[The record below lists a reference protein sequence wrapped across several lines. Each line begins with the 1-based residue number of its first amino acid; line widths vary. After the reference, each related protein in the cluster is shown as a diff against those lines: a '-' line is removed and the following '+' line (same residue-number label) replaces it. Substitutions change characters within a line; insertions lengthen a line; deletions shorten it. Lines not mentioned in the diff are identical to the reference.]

1 VGPDGRIIGARFP
14 DGSIRAPLAG
24 DVVAAN
30 TVVAADGMVLGP
42 DGRPMGKILPW
53 NDLVVAFN
61 GMIIGKRIP
70 DGTVRGL
77 RPGDALEPAT
87 TIHPDG
93 TVTSPDGR
101 RLGQM
106 RADGMVVKPDGH
118 ILGMMTPNGAIVIP
132 GPGDV
137 LHPNSTVTP
146 DGMALDAQG
155 RPLGRVMPDGVVIG
169 PDGAPI
175 GMINA
180 DGFIG
185 AMPPP
190 GANLFT
196 GTTLK
201 QGKQFGPQIVLDSL
215 GRVLGRLSGSGNN
228 MVMGPDGQ
236 TSIGVRGPNGNIRY
250 ASMQDLDP
258 SRGPPKNFSG
268 KSHSMSAAQRD
279 RARKFGPVPRCCGI
293 PLGKLGQKFSN
304 PLTWPALLLF
314 SPVLIPLGVLF
325 GMFKGCGLL
334 GTGCKGF
341 GRSCDKGCLDPACCG
356 SCAPMC
362 QPCFS
367 ACGFPDVA
375 KNGLPRCE
383 VGCARVVDTCKGGHC
398 MEAMCTGCNCCSC
411 FGCNAAAFSWPKC
424 FQCVVQMSVGAG
436 CLAPGRSLLALFV
449 NTAALL
455 WLFVYVLIEVI
466 WNWGLSVDTCEHF
479 GWFNASPSP
488 DHWLLLTFAI
498 VGIVIVALFFMY
510 NVFVAPP
517 PPPRSAIEAENA
529 KVARRGKI
537 CTYASIVLLFLAFGG
552 VLLYFTLACTEL
564 GTQAPEISRLAWLIL
579 FMWST
584 AGILGLLLVL
594 FICCDCAISGRMRVV
609 VMFTDKQSAFAGAA
623 GTTAGA
629 AKVGL
634 AQKFVG
640 ASQEDVGR
648 LHRHGSDFD
657 RVSNWGPPNGGHPM
671 GANGRPLGPQGA
683 VGYQEPLVGPRGN
696 MPPPQFAMDRNMRV

>member
-1 VGPDGRIIGARFP
+1 
-14 DGSIRAPLAG
+14 
-24 DVVAAN
+24 
-30 TVVAADGMVLGP
+30 
-42 DGRPMGKILPW
+42 
-53 NDLVVAFN
+53 
-61 GMIIGKRIP
+61 
-70 DGTVRGL
+70 
-77 RPGDALEPAT
+77 
-87 TIHPDG
+87 
-93 TVTSPDGR
+93 
-101 RLGQM
+101 
-106 RADGMVVKPDGH
+106 
-118 ILGMMTPNGAIVIP
+118 
-132 GPGDV
+132 
-137 LHPNSTVTP
+137 
-146 DGMALDAQG
+146 
-155 RPLGRVMPDGVVIG
+155 
-169 PDGAPI
+169 
-175 GMINA
+175 
-180 DGFIG
+180 
-185 AMPPP
+185 
-190 GANLFT
+190 
-196 GTTLK
+196 
-201 QGKQFGPQIVLDSL
+201 
-215 GRVLGRLSGSGNN
+215 
-228 MVMGPDGQ
+228 
-236 TSIGVRGPNGNIRY
+236 
-250 ASMQDLDP
+250 
-258 SRGPPKNFSG
+258 
-268 KSHSMSAAQRD
+268 MSAAQRD

-629 AKVGL
+629 AGTTAGAAKVGL

>member
-1 VGPDGRIIGARFP
+1 
-14 DGSIRAPLAG
+14 
-24 DVVAAN
+24 
-30 TVVAADGMVLGP
+30 
-42 DGRPMGKILPW
+42 MG
-53 NDLVVAFN
+53 
-61 GMIIGKRIP
+61 

-215 GRVLGRLSGSGNN
+215 GRVLGKLSGSGNN

-510 NVFVAPP
+510 NVFGAPP
-517 PPPRSAIEAENA
+517 SRRRTRRSRAEARSAPTRASSCSSSPLAASCSTSPSRARSWARRPPRSAAWPGSSSSCGAPPASSACCSCSSSAATAPSAAASASSSCSRTSSPPLRALPAPRRALPAPRRAPQRWGSHRSSSVPA
-529 KVARRGKI
+529 KRTWA
-537 CTYASIVLLFLAFGG
+537 
-552 VLLYFTLACTEL
+552 ACT
-564 GTQAPEISRLAWLIL
+564 GMAATLIACQ
-579 FMWST
+579 T
-584 AGILGLLLVL
+584 G
-594 FICCDCAISGRMRVV
+594 GR
-609 VMFTDKQSAFAGAA
+609 
-623 GTTAGA
+623 
-629 AKVGL
+629 
-634 AQKFVG
+634 
-640 ASQEDVGR
+640 
-648 LHRHGSDFD
+648 
-657 RVSNWGPPNGGHPM
+657 PM
-671 GANGRPLGPQGA
+671 GATQWGLMGGPSA
-683 VGYQEPLVGPRGN
+683 PRG
-696 MPPPQFAMDRNMRV
+696 R